1 MSYRNI
7 EKSII
12 KKYRKQIFS
21 KFIRAVYDYQLIQ
34 DGDVIAVCISGGKD
48 SFLLAKVLEEFQ
60 RHGRIDF
67 KLKFISMNPGYNDI
81 NLQMI
86 KENAEKLN
94 IDIEIFETDIFEIV
108 EKNAEGEPCYLC
120 AKMRRGYLYNKASE
134 LGCNKIALGHHFDD
148 VIETIML
155 NVLYSGTYK
164 TMLPK
169 LKSDNFEGI
178 ELIRPLY
185 NVDEKDIKAWVNY
198 NDLTFINCGCPLA
211 CSINDSKRAKV
222 KKMIENLQKEN
233 KYIRK
238 NIFAS
243 AFNVNLDNVVGYKHK
258 NEKKSYIDEYN

>member
-1 MSYRNI
+1 MDYRSI

-12 KKYRKQIFS
+12 KKYRKDIFA
-21 KFIRAVYDYQLIQ
+21 KFIRAVYDYELIQ

-60 RHGRIDF
+60 RHKRIDF

-81 NLQMI
+81 NLKMI
-86 KENAEKLN
+86 KENAKKLN
-94 IDIEIFETDIFEIV
+94 LNIEIFETDIFEIV
-108 EKNAEGEPCYLC
+108 EKNAEREPCYLC

-148 VIETIML
+148 VIETTML
-155 NVLYSGTYK
+155 NVLYSGTFK

-169 LKSDNFEGI
+169 LKSDNFEGV

-185 NVDEKDIKAWVNY
+185 NVYEKSVKAWVNY
-198 NDLTFINCGCPLA
+198 NNLEFINCGCPLSK
-211 CSINDSKRAKV
+211 SINDSKRSEMK
-222 KKMIENLQKEN
+222 NLINELEKNNE
-233 KYIRK
+233 YVRK

-243 AFNVNLDNVVGYKHK
+243 AHNVNLDNIIEYKK
-258 NEKKSYIDEYN
+258 DNKKINYLDEY

>member
-1 MSYRNI
+1 MDARKA

-12 KKYRKQIFS
+12 KKYRKEIFS
-21 KFIRAVYDYQLIQ
+21 KFIRAVYDYKLIE

-48 SFLLAKVLEEFQ
+48 SFLLAKVLQEFQ
-60 RHGRIDF
+60 RHGRIKFD
-67 KLKFISMNPGYNDI
+67 LKFISMNPGYNDI

-86 KENAEKLN
+86 KENAKKLN
-94 IDIEIFETDIFEIV
+94 IDIDIFETNIFDV
-108 EKNAEGEPCYLC
+108 VKKHASDEPCYLC
-120 AKMRRGYLYNKASE
+120 AKMRRGYLYNKAYE

-169 LKSDNFEGI
+169 LKSDNFEGV

-185 NVDEKDIKAWVNY
+185 NVFEKDVKAWVRY
-198 NDLTFINCGCPLA
+198 NELEFINCGCPIA
-211 CSINDSKRAKV
+211 YSKNDSKRKEI
-222 KKMIENLQKEN
+222 KELIEELEKGN
-233 KYIRK
+233 KYIKK

-243 AFNVNLDNVVGYKHK
+243 AKNVNLDNIIGYKK
-258 NEKKSYIDEYN
+258 GDVKTNYIDEY